1 MTEGAVIHTHATY
14 SVLWS
19 CVPGLN
25 PDNCVPDHT
34 PYLRMKLGDCGL
46 IRYEKPGSQALFD
59 AFAEGC
65 GSKYG
70 WILARHGLVTGGKD
84 LMEAF
89 GRSEELEESCK
100 VAWMLRSAGIVV

>member
-1 MTEGAVIHTHATY
+1 
-14 SVLWS
+14 
-19 CVPGLN
+19 
-25 PDNCVPDHT
+25 
-34 PYLRMKLGDCGL
+34 MKLGDCGL